1 MFELFRN
8 AVLYTHSRYKH
19 TAAVP
24 TVAVAVGKKT
34 HHLPYAF
41 CKAVLSSSGISSTR
55 LCIEWRSFC
64 CIYFHRI
71 YARVIEA
78 MQLYYSE
85 TCSMREPNYA
95 KEKLS
100 KVSYNAR
107 KHDELDA
114 GTYRFLTT
122 EMHLRYSEHPRIGR
136 KKFHCRQ

>member
-1 MFELFRN
+1 
-8 AVLYTHSRYKH
+8 
-19 TAAVP
+19 
-24 TVAVAVGKKT
+24 
-34 HHLPYAF
+34 
-41 CKAVLSSSGISSTR
+41 
-55 LCIEWRSFC
+55 
-64 CIYFHRI
+64 
-71 YARVIEA
+71 
-78 MQLYYSE
+78 
-85 TCSMREPNYA
+85 MREPNYA